1 MTMKSLSPFLRAHR
15 ERTARGAAPSLC
27 VLAMAAV
34 LSSHANAFDGR
45 ALYRCAT
52 KDVVVYQD
60 QACVTGTQTEVKIV
74 VPTFRAS
81 PRMAVLSSHANA
93 FDGKAL
99 YKCATNG
106 VLVYQDHACFTGTQT
121 EVKLVVPTFG
131 ASPPMPVQYAL
142 PKFEPSVKEDSLET
156 IRVPVVAYPPP
167 KD

>member
-15 ERTARGAAPSLC
+15 EQTARGAAPSLC

-52 KDVVVYQD
+52 KDIVVYQD
-60 QACVTGTQTEVKIV
+60 QACVTGAQTEVKIV
-74 VPTFRAS
+74 VPTFGAS

-106 VLVYQDHACFTGTQT
+106 VVVYQDHACFAGTQT

-131 ASPPMPVQYAL
+131 ASPPMPVQYAR
-142 PKFEPSVKEDSLET
+142 PKVDAAAKDDSL
-156 IRVPVVAYPPP
+156 VANIEAAVATPPP
-167 KD
+167 KN